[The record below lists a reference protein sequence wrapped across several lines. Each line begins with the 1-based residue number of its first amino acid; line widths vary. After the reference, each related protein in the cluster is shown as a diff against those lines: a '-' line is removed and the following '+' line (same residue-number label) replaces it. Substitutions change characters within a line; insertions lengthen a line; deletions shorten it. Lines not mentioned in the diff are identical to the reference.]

1 MNSVFS
7 KTLLWFIGTALLTMS
22 AIVILAALTHD
33 DDEPRRP
40 MLGNLLEAELVQSQC
55 IYALYG
61 PQVLEGSL
69 AQLRRALN
77 AEGVVLTTADG
88 RDLVTG
94 LDRPD
99 LLQAVE
105 GRGTLSS
112 VPESADGHHARRT
125 RPPACGCFCIMPRRA
140 WFQWFF
146 DPLHLLFVLGLIG
159 LLCFAFARN
168 LTRPVQKLQAAVEG
182 FGRGELDQRVQLN
195 RSDEIGQLG
204 ATFNQMADRIQTLLA
219 AERRLL
225 GDISHELRSPLARL
239 SLAVELARTSEDPG
253 PQLDRIQ
260 KEADRLN
267 ALVGE
272 LLQVTRAEGDP
283 SKMLKDP
290 VAAGRPRRKTWS
302 RTPASKPKPAAAA
315 SPTEPSSPATVTGDE
330 ELLRRAVENVIRNAI
345 RFEPHG
351 SNVEVSVEG
360 PTVTVRDHGPGVP
373 EESLDRIFDAF
384 YRVETDRDRASGGV
398 GLGLSIAKRAVA
410 LHKGTIVAQNTNP
423 GLSMRIELP
432 PVRLD
437 IRLLFAYTESVSNV
451 GLAWC
456 RSRTRKAFSTRFR
469 SRPSR
474 CTRRRSWRYGSS
486 R

>member
-7 KTLLWFIGTALLTMS
+7 KTLLWFFGTALLTMS

-33 DDEPRRP
+33 DDDQRRP
-40 MLGNLLEAELVQSQC
+40 MLGNLLEAELVQTQF
-55 IYALYG
+55 IYAVYG

-77 AEGVVLTTADG
+77 AEGVVLTTTDG

-105 GRGTLSS
+105 GRGTFHLF
-112 VPESADGHHARRT
+112 PNPRT
-125 RPPACGCFCIMPRRA
+125 VIMRTDSTTGVRLFLIMPRRA

-168 LTRPVQKLQAAVEG
+168 LTHPVQTLQRAVEG
-182 FGRGELDQRVQLN
+182 FGRGEFDQRVHLN
-195 RSDEIGQLG
+195 RNDEIGHLG

-239 SLAVELARTSEDPG
+239 SLAVELARTSEDPA

-290 VAAGRPRRKTWS
+290 VALADLVEDVVADARVEAEARGCGVTFRAEHR
-302 RTPASKPKPAAAA
+302 
-315 SPTEPSSPATVTGDE
+315 ATVKGDE
-330 ELLRRAVENVIRNAI
+330 ELLRRAVENVVRNAI
-345 RFEPHG
+345 RFEPQG
-351 SNVEVSVEG
+351 SNVEVIVEG
-360 PTVTVRDHGPGVP
+360 ATVTVRDHGPGVP

-423 GLSMRIELP
+423 GLSMRIALP
-432 PVRLD
+432 P
-437 IRLLFAYTESVSNV
+437 
-451 GLAWC
+451 G
-456 RSRTRKAFSTRFR
+456 
-469 SRPSR
+469 
-474 CTRRRSWRYGSS
+474 
-486 R
+486 